1 MSKLIFCKFL
11 DEVGNPRGR
20 DYTYKTDI
28 EVQPGDYVLVEVVR
42 GSESISTKKVVVT
55 KTDLTPDDIPGYE
68 NFKDSIKSILGPAP
82 DEETEKD
89 TSENAESVP
98 EIDMEDL

>member
-11 DEVGNPRGR
+11 DEAGAPRGR

-28 EVQPGDYVLVEVVR
+28 EVQPGEYVLVEVMKAENV
-42 GSESISTKKVVVT
+42 STKKVIVT

-68 NFKDSIKSILGPAP
+68 NFKDSIKSILGLP
-82 DEETEKD
+82 DEKIEKD
-89 TSENAESVP
+89 TSESFENIP
-98 EIDMEDL
+98 EIDIEDL

>member
-11 DEVGNPRGR
+11 DATGAPRGR

-28 EVQPGDYVLVEVVR
+28 EVQPGDYVLVEVVKA
-42 GSESISTKKVVVT
+42 ENISTKKVVVT
-55 KTDLTPDDIPGYE
+55 KTDLSADDIPGYE
-68 NFKDSIKSILGPAP
+68 NFKDSIKNILGRP

-89 TSENAESVP
+89 TSENSENIP